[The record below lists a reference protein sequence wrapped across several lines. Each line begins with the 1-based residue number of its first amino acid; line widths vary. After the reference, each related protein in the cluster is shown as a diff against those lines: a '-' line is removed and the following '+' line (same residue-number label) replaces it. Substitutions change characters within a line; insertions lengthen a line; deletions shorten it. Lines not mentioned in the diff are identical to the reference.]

1 MKEEEVVEVI
11 IVVITTPMVVIILGG
26 GGGYGNSG
34 YNSNSGPQYNLG
46 PQCNQ
51 SKSQRIQGQS
61 QSNKLTCQIC
71 GKNGHLPIDCYHR
84 MDFAYQGK
92 HALAKL
98 ASMVANSSQVQ
109 NYNGW
114 LTDTGYSDHVT
125 PNLSQLSLH
134 QQPVASNETVTIGN
148 GQGLPVTHIGHDE
161 F

>member
-1 MKEEEVVEVI
+1 
-11 IVVITTPMVVIILGG
+11 MVVIILWG

-51 SKSQRIQGQS
+51 SKSQGIQGQS
-61 QSNKLTCQIC
+61 QSNKPTCQIY

-109 NYNGW
+109 NCNG
-114 LTDTGYSDHVT
+114 
-125 PNLSQLSLH
+125 
-134 QQPVASNETVTIGN
+134 
-148 GQGLPVTHIGHDE
+148 
-161 F
+161 